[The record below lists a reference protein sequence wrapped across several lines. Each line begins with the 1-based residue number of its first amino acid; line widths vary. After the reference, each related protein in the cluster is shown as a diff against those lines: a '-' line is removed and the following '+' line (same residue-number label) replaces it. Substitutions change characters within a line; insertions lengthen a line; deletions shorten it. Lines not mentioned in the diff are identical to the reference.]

1 MFKNAVDVIIFLV
14 GISPLIFGVSK
25 LIAQKT
31 HNQKMYNFI
40 DRMQVIVDSLQQ
52 TDFTNEFKKT
62 TALNK
67 GLEYA
72 KEIGFT
78 ITPDQAEDYLE
89 SAVVYLKQQ
98 EAANA
103 TKQKQSGND
112 ESSKASRDIGFH

>member
-1 MFKNAVDVIIFLV
+1 MFKNAMDVIIFLI

-40 DRMQVIVDSLQQ
+40 DRMQVIVNSLQQ
-52 TDFTNEFKKT
+52 KDLANEFKKT

-89 SAVVYLKQQ
+89 SAVVYMKNQ
-98 EAANA
+98 EVANA

-112 ESSKASRDIGFH
+112 ESSKAS